1 MMLLTPVI
9 LVVVFGSMILGR
21 RGDPP
26 EMVRPLMAFGAM
38 ATVLLGMVQLLGNQ
52 FGFDRSGFRV
62 FVLCPARR
70 REILLGKNLA
80 ASPLA
85 LGLSA
90 IVLVVLQVVYPM
102 PWEHF
107 LAWLPQAVSMYM
119 LFFLLANW
127 LSFLAPMPISAGSL
141 KPFNPKIIPVLLHFG
156 FVLMLPFVVA
166 PVLLPWL
173 IEWVLAAYGWL
184 TWAPIALVLSLLECI
199 AI

>member
-70 REILLGKNLA
+70 RDILLGKNLA
-80 ASPLA
+80 FAPMS
-85 LGLSA
+85 LGLGTAAVCVLAA
-90 IVLVVLQVVYPM
+90 IYRMRVDY
-102 PWEHF
+102 F
-107 LAWLPQAVSMYM
+107 LAALPQLLSLYV
-119 LFFLLANW
+119 LFFLLSY
-127 LSFLAPMPISAGSL
+127 L
-141 KPFNPKIIPVLLHFG
+141 
-156 FVLMLPFVVA
+156 
-166 PVLLPWL
+166 
-173 IEWVLAAYGWL
+173 
-184 TWAPIALVLSLLECI
+184 LSLVVP
-199 AI
+199 